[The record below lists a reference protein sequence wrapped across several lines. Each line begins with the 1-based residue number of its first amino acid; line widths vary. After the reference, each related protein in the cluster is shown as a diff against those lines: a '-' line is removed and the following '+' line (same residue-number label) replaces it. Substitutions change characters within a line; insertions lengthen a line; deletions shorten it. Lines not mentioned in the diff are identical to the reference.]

1 MTKSCS
7 LNYKKGVKDG
17 LPIGLGY
24 LAVSFAFG
32 VAASK
37 GMHFLYA
44 TLMSATNLTSA
55 GQFAGTTVILAVGT
69 VFELLLTQIL
79 INARYFLMGMSLSQ
93 RLDEKF
99 GLLHRFLCAFG
110 ITDEI
115 FAVAVSQRQPLTKR
129 YFYGLILLPWVG
141 WTMGTFLG
149 AVSGDLL
156 PTIVVSALSIALY
169 AMFIAIIIPPALK
182 NLKLF
187 IVMGIAVLLSVAF
200 YYVPGLNKV
209 STGIAYVVSALV
221 AAVVGAM
228 LFPVKGED
236 E

>member
-1 MTKSCS
+1 MQNST
-7 LNYKKGVKDG
+7 LTYKKGLKDG

-44 TLMSATNLTSA
+44 TLMSSTNLTSA
-55 GQFAGTTVILAVGT
+55 GQFAGTTVILAAGT
-69 VFELLLTQIL
+69 VFELLLTQVL

-93 RLDEKF
+93 KLDGKF
-99 GLLHRFLCAFG
+99 GLLHRFVCAFG

-141 WTMGTFLG
+141 WTTGTLLG

-169 AMFIAIIIPPALK
+169 AMFIAIVIPPAMK
-182 NLKLF
+182 NVKLF
-187 IVMGIAVLLSVAF
+187 LVMGIAVLLSVAF
-200 YYVPGLNKV
+200 YYLPGLSKV
-209 STGIAYVVSALV
+209 STGIAYVVCALV
-221 AAVVGAM
+221 ASVVGAI
-228 LFPVKGED
+228 LFPIKEED